1 MNISIFGEVLFDNF
15 PDGSRVLGG
24 APFNVAWHL
33 QAFGLSPYFISRIG
47 LDAAGNEI
55 SALMRDWGISQQG
68 LQRDSKYPTGS
79 VRVEI
84 DKGEPHYDIVT
95 NSAYDFIVA
104 DLLKPTQGILYHGS
118 LAIRNPI
125 SRAALN
131 TAKAQHQ
138 GKIFI
143 DVNLRSPWWDKDT
156 LLPLIKDAN
165 WVKLNEAELAELCS
179 VQGNLESL
187 MQRFCSQF
195 DIEILIVT
203 LGAKGAVAWD
213 NQNLISVKPAHITT
227 VVDTVGAGDAFAS
240 VLLLGLSQQWSLST
254 TLERAQH
261 FACELVARRGAIVT
275 DKDFYRQFQQLWNL
289 GN

>member
-68 LQRDSKYPTGS
+68 LQRDSKYPTGT

-84 DKGEPHYDIVT
+84 DNGEPHYDIVID
-95 NSAYDFIVA
+95 SAYDFIAA

-143 DVNLRSPWWDKDT
+143 DVNLRAPWWDKDT

-213 NQNLISVKPAHITT
+213 NQNLISVKLAHITT

-240 VLLLGLSQQWSLST
+240 VLLLGLSQRWSLST
-254 TLERAQH
+254 TLERAQN

>member
-68 LQRDSKYPTGS
+68 LQRDSKYPTGT

-84 DKGEPHYDIVT
+84 DNGEPHYDIVID
-95 NSAYDFIVA
+95 SAYDFIAA

-143 DVNLRSPWWDKDT
+143 DVNLRAPWWDKDT

-240 VLLLGLSQQWSLST
+240 VLLLGLSQRWSLST
-254 TLERAQH
+254 TLERAQN

>member
-68 LQRDSKYPTGS
+68 LQRDSKYPTGT

-84 DKGEPHYDIVT
+84 DNGEPHYDIVID
-95 NSAYDFIVA
+95 SAYDFIAA

-143 DVNLRSPWWDKDT
+143 DVNLRAPWWDKDT
-156 LLPLIKDAN
+156 LLPLIKDAH

-203 LGAKGAVAWD
+203 LDAKGAVAWD

-254 TLERAQH
+254 TLERAQN
-261 FACELVARRGAIVT
+261 FACKLVARRGAIVT